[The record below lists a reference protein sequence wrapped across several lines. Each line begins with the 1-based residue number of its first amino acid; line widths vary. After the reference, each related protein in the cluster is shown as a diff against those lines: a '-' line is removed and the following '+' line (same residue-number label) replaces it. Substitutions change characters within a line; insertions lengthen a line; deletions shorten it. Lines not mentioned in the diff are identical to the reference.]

1 MSTNAPPQPTR
12 RQGKAVQ
19 RRSRAR
25 VSASTTASTSS
36 GGGSTGAGQASLGSR
51 LRYRFDNALA
61 RGPMVIILYLAV
73 LSLVIMVVAAVV
85 ALVLDFTFGGAVG
98 NSLPEQLWQSMLR
111 TLDAGSFAADTA
123 WPTRILGLVIT
134 LAGIFL
140 AGSLIGLI
148 ANAVDQRVEDL
159 RRGHGPVIESGHS
172 LILGWSPQVP
182 RIISELVMANESE
195 RSAAVVV
202 LAAHD
207 KTAME
212 EAVRELISDPKT
224 TRIVCRS
231 GNPALPD
238 DLRRVGVV
246 EARSIIAVRGAEG
259 DAGVVKAILAV
270 RAVDP
275 ALSGAHVVAELADAD
290 NIRTLDAVS
299 GGAVLTVSS
308 EDVVAEVA
316 AQACLRNGL
325 AAVFADLLDFEGHEM
340 YFTPATPLAG
350 RTYHEA
356 LSAYEASSVI
366 GVLTA
371 DGAVALNPEAGMVLG
386 HDDQLIVVAEDDST
400 IACTGV
406 QAVEVPPVTSAG
418 RAADPVDVLL
428 VGWSHFGA
436 KVLRELDEFLPP
448 ASTVTI
454 RLDPDLAA
462 IDDPG
467 TLTMANAT
475 LEVVADA
482 SGPEALL
489 SLAAGPAPDQVVV
502 LGYRDSMTADD
513 ADARTLLTLL
523 ALRATWPAADPDH
536 VRIVAELLD
545 QRNLVLADPV
555 GVDDLIVSDALTSLL
570 MAQLSERA
578 ELHAVFAEL
587 FDATGESV
595 ELLPATTVVPA
606 GPVTFGVVVA
616 AAAQLGASAFGYR
629 RAATGEVV
637 LSPRKAATIT
647 FGDGDQIIV
656 IVDRQRLRAA

>member
-1 MSTNAPPQPTR
+1 VTTNAPTQPTR

-25 VSASTTASTSS
+25 VSATTTTSTGGHSTSS
-36 GGGSTGAGQASLGSR
+36 AATATSGER

-98 NSLPEQLWQSMLR
+98 NSLGEQLWQSMLR

-195 RSAAVVV
+195 SSAAVVV

-212 EAVRELISDPKT
+212 EAVRELISDPKR

-238 DLRRVGVV
+238 DLRRVGVLD
-246 EARSIIAVRGAEG
+246 ARSIVAVRGEDG
-259 DAGVVKAILAV
+259 DAGVVKAVLAV

-275 ALSGAHVVAELADAD
+275 TMSGAHVVAELADPD
-290 NIRTLDAVS
+290 NIRAVDAVS
-299 GGAVLTVSS
+299 RGAVLTVSS

-325 AAVFADLLDFEGHEM
+325 AAVFADLLDFDGAEM
-340 YFTPATPLAG
+340 YFTSAAPLDG
-350 RTYHEA
+350 RTYLEA
-356 LSAYEASSVI
+356 LQAYERSSVI

-371 DGAVALNPEAGMVLG
+371 DGAVALNPDGGTSLNPA
-386 HDDQLIVVAEDDST
+386 DQLIVVAEDDST
-400 IACTGV
+400 IVCTGV
-406 QAVEVPPVTSAG
+406 QVVDAPPVTSTA
-418 RAADPVDVLL
+418 RVAEPVDVLL

-436 KVLRELDEFLPP
+436 KVLRELDEFLPGG
-448 ASTVTI
+448 STVTI

-467 TLTMANAT
+467 GLTMEHAT
-475 LEVVADA
+475 LQVVADA
-482 SGPEALL
+482 SGPDALL
-489 SLAAGPAPDQVVV
+489 SLASGPAPDQVVV

-523 ALRATWPAADPDH
+523 ALRTVWPVADPDH

-587 FDATGESV
+587 FDASGESV
-595 ELLPATTVVPA
+595 ELLPAATVVPPTA
-606 GPVTFGVVVA
+606 VTFGVVVA
-616 AAAQLGASAFGYR
+616 AAATLGASAFGYR
-629 RAATGEVV
+629 LGATGEVV
-637 LSPRKAATIT
+637 LNPAKSATLT
-647 FGDGDQIIV
+647 FTDVDQIIV